1 MAERPDLRLFRA
13 IDTMVAIPD
22 DPDAYYDRL
31 LPLLQAGDPSRK
43 AAEQVEGKPETPIS
57 YLFKNA
63 STSVAATEEL
73 LGFTLAEMDRFGVER
88 AMIQIDDDM
97 LLAQKALSDH
107 ADRFFADYVAEPN
120 RGMDEVRKI
129 VRLRDEW
136 GIKAVTGFAS
146 GCRPAVPYAD
156 AKWYPIYAKCIELGI
171 AFVPLVGIPGPRVP
185 YKPQEVGQLDEI
197 CYFFP
202 ELTVV
207 MRHGAEPWVDL
218 AVKLMLKWPNLY
230 YSTSAFAPKHYP
242 REIIDYA
249 NSRGA
254 EKVIYA
260 GYSPFSVPIE
270 RGFIELAQL
279 PLREQVWP
287 LFLRENAVRA
297 FRLER

>member
-1 MAERPDLRLFRA
+1 MAERPDLTGYRA

-22 DPDAYYDRL
+22 DPDSYYDRL
-31 LPLLQAGDPSRK
+31 LPLLQVGDPSLK
-43 AAEQVEGKPETPIS
+43 AAEGEKREKPLA
-57 YLFKNA
+57 YLFRNA
-63 STSVAATEEL
+63 PKSIAGDL
-73 LGFTLAEMDRFGVER
+73 LGFTLHEMDRFGVER
-88 AMIQIDDDM
+88 AMIQLDDDM
-97 LLAQKALSDH
+97 PLAQKALTDH
-107 ADRFFADYVAEPN
+107 PDRFFADYVADPT
-120 RGMDEVRKI
+120 RGMAEIRKI
-129 VRLRDEW
+129 VRLHRDW
-136 GIKAVTGFAS
+136 GIKAVTGFAA
-146 GCRPAVPYAD
+146 GFRPGVPYGD
-156 AKWYPIYAKCIELGI
+156 ARWYPVYAKCVELDI

-185 YKPQEVGQLDEI
+185 YAPQEVGQLDEI

-242 REIIDYA
+242 REIIEYA
-249 NSRGA
+249 NTRGA

-270 RGFIELAQL
+270 RGFAELAEL
-279 PLREQVWP
+279 PLREHVWP

-297 FRLER
+297 VRLDP